1 MMSVNERHPAVRR
14 ILKEVREL
22 QKNPSCDYAAAPMES
37 NIFEWHFTIRGPPD
51 TDFDS
56 GVYHGKIFLPAD
68 YPFKPVSAQSK
79 TNTHLARFLDN
90 VLVSLTFSSSHK
102 TADLRSAGRYVFQYL
117 VSILRHGSLHGQV
130 KPAFFVFFRV
140 FSSRH
145 FFVWSVRMALIA
157 LRAFFPTPGE
167 GAVGA
172 LDYPSEV
179 RKKLAL
185 KSQTWT
191 CSECGITSQ
200 NALPKPEEVDTSIDK
215 ELENQVAKM
224 GFGVVKS
231 KNDDGSQ
238 EPQSSEPVLPKASVD
253 FSRQSSTVSELGSE
267 QQSLPATDAKEEK
280 QLEEKDE
287 SDQFPQSSI
296 PPVGSQVKVQH
307 RQAHNPPPTAAET
320 RSETLWSIVTL
331 SLIAAILAI
340 LIKKAWSLLLG
351 IQQQQQQ

>member
-68 YPFKPVSAQSK
+68 YPFKPPDFLFITQ
-79 TNTHLARFLDN
+79 NGRFE
-90 VLVSLTFSSSHK
+90 V
-102 TADLRSAGRYVFQYL
+102 GRKICL
-117 VSILRHGSLHGQV
+117 SISGFHPETWQPS
-130 KPAFFVFFRV
+130 
-140 FSSRH
+140 
-145 FFVWSVRMALIA
+145 WSIRMALIA